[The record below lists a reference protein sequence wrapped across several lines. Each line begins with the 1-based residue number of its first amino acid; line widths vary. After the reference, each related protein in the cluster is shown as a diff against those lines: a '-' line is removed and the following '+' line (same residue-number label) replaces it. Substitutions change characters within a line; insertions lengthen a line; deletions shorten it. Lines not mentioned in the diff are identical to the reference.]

1 MTGIL
6 ATLIGQVFSGGSP
19 PVTTDPYFDYTT
31 LLLPGNGTNGAQ
43 NNTFLDTGAVF
54 TGSIAATTM
63 TVSAVTSGTI
73 LIGHTITG
81 SGIAGGTTV
90 TAQLTGTTG
99 GVGTYTVSA
108 SMTVASTSIASS
120 FTITRNPAT
129 GPNAPTQGTFSPFSQ
144 TGWGNYF
151 DGTGDYLTV
160 PNAAFNN
167 ITTGTIECWV
177 YLTDISGAC
186 IIAKQQDNFTTQG
199 LFSIG
204 KYANTSGQLATGT
217 PGFLYWHPEN
227 NSPATA
233 SSTSGITANTWNHVA
248 IVFNSSA
255 VTFYINGSASG
266 TTNGNYSLPANA
278 TPVSTIGQWTGDGVQ
293 RIGTTGWISNLR
305 IVSTSVYTGN
315 FTPPTSPLA
324 ATQSAGTNISAI
336 TGTQTSLLTC
346 QSNRFIDT
354 SGEGVFTGSI
364 SGTTLTISAVTSGN
378 LKVGS
383 TISGSGVTAGTTI
396 TALGTGTGGAGTYTV
411 SASQTVSSTTINAV
425 GFTITRNGNT
435 SVVAF
440 SPFNPSA
447 SWSAATY
454 GGSGYFDG
462 SGDYLSVPD
471 NDAFSFGSGEFTIE
485 TWIYPTSSGDRRFYN
500 QYQDSNN
507 QCFIRLNNST
517 NLIAVNFIVGGSSIF
532 SFNSSTAVTLNAWN
546 HVALVRS
553 VNTITLY
560 LNGSSVGTASY
571 SGSILN
577 YSAPLLISTYDGTN
591 EAFLG
596 YIGSMRVVKGTAVYT
611 SAFTP
616 PTAPVTAITN
626 TSLLLN
632 FTNAGIYDA
641 TSKNDLETVGN
652 AQISTTQSKWGGS
665 SISFD
670 GTGDWLL
677 IPDQPPQRIGT
688 GNFTIEMW
696 VYRNSS
702 GTYGLAGKGTGTTG
716 WLVSLNSS
724 NQVVF
729 TYGSS
734 TITSSGTV
742 SATTW
747 THIAVVREGT
757 STNQTKIYISGTNDG
772 TGTVSTDFN
781 QTNSIYIGADR
792 TGGSA
797 ANAYVQDVR
806 ITNYA
811 RYTANFTAPTAAFP
825 TL

>member
-1 MTGIL
+1 MAGALTAAI
-6 ATLIGQVFSGGSP
+6 AAAFAGSAAP
-19 PVTTDPYFDYTT
+19 SSDQYFEYTT

-43 NNTFLDTGAVF
+43 NNTFLD
-54 TGSIAATTM
+54 GSTNN
-63 TVSAVTSGTI
+63 
-73 LIGHTITG
+73 
-81 SGIAGGTTV
+81 
-90 TAQLTGTTG
+90 
-99 GVGTYTVSA
+99 
-108 SMTVASTSIASS
+108 
-120 FTITRNPAT
+120 FTITRNGNT
-129 GPNAPTQGTFSPFSQ
+129 TQGTFSPFSQ

-151 DGTGDYLTV
+151 SANTSELSFAS
-160 PNAAFNN
+160 NAAFNLS
-167 ITTGTIECWV
+167 GVSWTIEFWAYPTENAPARDRNWITRRQASGGFTSSYQIYCG
-177 YLTDISGAC
+177 SGA
-186 IIAKQQDNFTTQG
+186 
-199 LFSIG
+199 
-204 KYANTSGQLATGT
+204 NTLKFLVTGQTVVT
-217 PGFLYWHPEN
+217 
-227 NSPATA
+227 
-233 SSTSGITANTWNHVA
+233 STSSLTPNQWNHVA
-248 IVFNSSA
+248 VVWNG
-255 VTFYINGSASG
+255 TTLYFYINGVQDATTG
-266 TTNGNYSLPANA
+266 TYGAGTWADAEPL
-278 TPVSTIGQWTGDGVQ
+278 
-293 RIGTTGWISNLR
+293 RIGRLATNDNVLSYMSNVR
-305 IVSTSVYTGN
+305 VVKGVAVYTGN
-315 FTPPTSPLA
+315 FTVPSTPLA
-324 ATQSAGTNISAI
+324 ITQSSGTNISAI

-346 QSNRFIDT
+346 QTNRFVD
-354 SGEGVFTGSI
+354 
-364 SGTTLTISAVTSGN
+364 
-378 LKVGS
+378 
-383 TISGSGVTAGTTI
+383 VTANAFVPTV
-396 TALGTGTGGAGTYTV
+396 GTGT
-411 SASQTVSSTTINAV
+411 
-425 GFTITRNGNT
+425 
-435 SVVAF
+435 SVQAF
-440 SPFNPSA
+440 SPFNPTA

-462 SGDYLSVPD
+462 SGDYLSLSTPVVAATGD
-471 NDAFSFGSGEFTIE
+471 FTIE
-485 TWIYPTSSGDRRFYN
+485 GWFYLTNAIGTRQEIIYQNSPTDGSAQG
-500 QYQDSNN
+500 
-507 QCFIRLNNST
+507 RLAIAITNTGYLST
-517 NLIAVNFIVGGSSIF
+517 FVGGTNAPGAILSSEVIKPNTWYHF
-532 SFNSSTAVTLNAWN
+532 AYTRNS
-546 HVALVRS
+546 
-553 VNTITLY
+553 NTFTQY
-560 LNGSSVGTASY
+560 LNGVSQATPLSGTI
-571 SGSILN
+571 SINQNFLQIGYN
-577 YSAPLLISTYDGTN
+577 PIQATYW
-591 EAFLG
+591 FG
-596 YIGSMRVVKGTAVYT
+596 YLSNIRIVNGTAVYT
-611 SAFTP
+611 SNFTP
-616 PTAPVTAITN
+616 PTAPLTAITN

-757 STNQTKIYISGTNDG
+757 STNQTKIYIGGSNDG

-781 QTNSIYIGADR
+781 QTNSMYIGADR

-811 RYTANFTAPTAAFP
+811 RYTANFTPPTAAFP

>member
-1 MTGIL
+1 MAGNLTAMI
-6 ATLIGQVFSGGSP
+6 ASIFSGG
-19 PVTTDPYFDYTT
+19 VTPDPYYKYTT

-54 TGSIAATTM
+54 TGSIAVTTM
-63 TVSAVTSGTI
+63 TVSSVTSGTI
-73 LIGHTITG
+73 LIGHTISG
-81 SGIAGGTTV
+81 SGITGGTTV

-108 SMTVASTSIASS
+108 SMTVASTSITSA
-120 FTITRNPAT
+120 FTITRNGNT
-129 GPNAPTQGTFSPFSQ
+129 TQGTFSPFSQ
-144 TGWGNYF
+144 TGWGGAFNTSTTYLTVTDTANLRF
-151 DGTGDYLTV
+151 GSSNFTIEAWVYRNASGATQTIASKGASTPTGWVFQISSADKLVFTDTSTSITGATSIAANTWTYVAVVRAGTGTNQTTLYVNGTSDGTGTSAT
-160 PNAAFNN
+160 NFNQTSN
-167 ITTGTIECWV
+167 MLV
-177 YLTDISGAC
+177 GA
-186 IIAKQQDNFTTQG
+186 DR
-199 LFSIG
+199 S
-204 KYANTSGQLATGT
+204 
-217 PGFLYWHPEN
+217 
-227 NSPATA
+227 
-233 SSTSGITANTWNHVA
+233 
-248 IVFNSSA
+248 
-255 VTFYINGSASG
+255 
-266 TTNGNYSLPANA
+266 TTNFAN
-278 TPVSTIGQWTGDGVQ
+278 GY
-293 RIGTTGWISNLR
+293 ISNLR
-305 IVSTSVYTGN
+305 LSNTNRTISSTPTTALTADANTIFLSLNLNRFQYTDS
-315 FTPPTSPLA
+315 TA
-324 ATQSAGTNISAI
+324 AYTNISV
-336 TGTQTSLLTC
+336 TGTP
-346 QSNRFIDT
+346 
-354 SGEGVFTGSI
+354 
-364 SGTTLTISAVTSGN
+364 
-378 LKVGS
+378 
-383 TISGSGVTAGTTI
+383 
-396 TALGTGTGGAGTYTV
+396 
-411 SASQTVSSTTINAV
+411 
-425 GFTITRNGNT
+425 

-440 SPFNPSA
+440 SPFNPTA

-462 SGDYLSVPD
+462 SGDSLSVAS
-471 NDAFSFGSGEFTIE
+471 NTALQLTGEFTME
-485 TWIYPTSSGDRRFYN
+485 AWYYPVGFPGAGVFDSLIATGDNATSSNAIAIYISSSGGIQLYN
-500 QYQDSNN
+500 HV
-507 QCFIRLNNST
+507 T
-517 NLIAVNFIVGGSSIF
+517 
-532 SFNSSTAVTLNAWN
+532 STAIFNTASGVVLNAWN
-546 HVALVRS
+546 HIAATRNSSNGVDLW
-553 VNTITLY
+553 
-560 LNGSSVGTASY
+560 LNGVSQGSTVTVSSSFTSTTPTRIGTS
-571 SGSILN
+571 SIN
-577 YSAPLLISTYDGTN
+577 QDCY
-591 EAFLG
+591 G
-596 YIGSMRVVKGTAVYT
+596 YISNARIVKGTAVYT

-616 PTAPVTAITN
+616 PTAPLTAITN

-641 TSKNDLETVGN
+641 TSKNDLETLGN
-652 AQISTTQSKWGGS
+652 AQISTAQSKWGGS

-757 STNQTKIYISGTNDG
+757 STNQTKIYIGGTNDG

-781 QTNSIYIGADR
+781 QTNSMYIGADR

-811 RYTANFTAPTAAFP
+811 RYTANFTPPTAAFP